1 MFMVGAAMCVR
12 VSHRWRCRLL
22 NIGIRLGVRHV
33 LRRCVAKVEPA
44 VLAALGMWCGL
55 GLGTGSSGPEGAGL
69 GVLGFALVLG
79 ALGITI
85 SELVPARGRSE
96 LERRSA
102 RGRICTVP
110 AAFCTGLVIAGAV
123 VRYQAQVT
131 AIPQTLAW
139 RRDGCLQTLSLS
151 TMEGVL
157 SVDSQTTA
165 RQYRRLQIEVQS
177 LVYRKGAISV
187 VCEPRCEAQR
197 RRLFFSVLAQPGP
210 RLWAGTPC
218 RAEGLRTGSIVFS
231 ERIEVLD
238 DVFRDWEIG
247 RVQSWFSRIRAKLAG
262 AFAQALSN
270 AAGCAGPLAQALL
283 LGVKDEIDS
292 EFRDLFRAAGCS
304 YLLALS
310 GQHLSI
316 ICALAAL
323 AGRRLFRREKA
334 VRRLSLLC
342 AWAFVWLAGPG
353 PSLMRAVFM
362 LSIAETAR
370 SLDRPQTGLSA
381 LALSSLALAL
391 LAPLD
396 ITSLS
401 SIFSFAAMAGLIL
414 FSPRLSHLF
423 RGWFPPFLAEP
434 LSASCSAL
442 FATVPVSII
451 NFGMFTFASIVT
463 ATASGIVMLAF
474 MWTALF
480 AGLVV
485 AVLPQIARFSAPLL
499 ELLERMLLAILEA
512 GARIPA
518 IQAETTASRLLWL
531 AIIAALCALR
541 YAVIALFRTSAVS
554 QKRAELEK
562 AGQVI
567 RARNALLRSWIE
579 A

>member
-1 MFMVGAAMCVR
+1 MVGAAMCVHVR
-12 VSHRWRCRLL
+12 HRWRCRLM
-22 NIGIRLGVRHV
+22 NIGVWLGVRHV

-44 VLAALGMWCGL
+44 VLAALGMWFGL
-55 GLGTGSSGPEGAGL
+55 GLDTGGAGPKGAGL
-69 GVLGFALVLG
+69 GALGLALVLG

-85 SELVPARGRSE
+85 SELVTARGRSE

-110 AAFCTGLVIAGAV
+110 VAFCTGLVIAGAV

-131 AIPQTLAW
+131 AVPQTLVW

-151 TMEGVL
+151 AMEGVL

-165 RQYRRLQIEVQS
+165 RQYRRLHIEVQS
-177 LVYRKGAISV
+177 LVYRKGALSV
-187 VCEPRCEAQR
+187 ICEPGGEAQR
-197 RRLFFSVLAQPGP
+197 RRLFLSVLAQPGS

-218 RAEGLRTGSIVFS
+218 RAEGLRAGSIVFS

-238 DVFRDWEIG
+238 TVFRDWERG
-247 RVQSWFSRIRAKLAG
+247 KVRSWFSRIRAKLAG
-262 AFAQALSN
+262 AFAQSLSN

-292 EFRDLFRAAGCS
+292 EYRDLFRAAGCS
-304 YLLALS
+304 HLLALS

-316 ICALAAL
+316 ICALAAV

-353 PSLMRAVFM
+353 PSLLRSVFM

-370 SLDRPQTGLSA
+370 SLDRPQTGLSI
-381 LALSSLALAL
+381 LALSSLALGL
-391 LAPLD
+391 LEPLD

-414 FSPRLSHLF
+414 FSPRLCHLF
-423 RGWFPPFLAEP
+423 RGWLPPFLAEP

-442 FATVPVSII
+442 CATVPVSII
-451 NFGMFTFASIVT
+451 NFGMFTVVSILT
-463 ATASGIVMLAF
+463 ATVCGPVMLLF
-474 MWTALF
+474 MWTALL
-480 AGLVV
+480 AGLAA
-485 AVLPQIARFSAPLL
+485 AVMPQIAHFSAPLL
-499 ELLERMLLAILEA
+499 ELLERILLVILEA

-518 IQAETTASRLLWL
+518 VQAETTASRLLWL
-531 AIIAALCALR
+531 AIIAVLCALR
-541 YAVIALFRTSAVS
+541 YAVPAFSRISAVS
-554 QKRAELEK
+554 QKRAESEN

-567 RARNALLRSWIE
+567 RARNALLRTWIE